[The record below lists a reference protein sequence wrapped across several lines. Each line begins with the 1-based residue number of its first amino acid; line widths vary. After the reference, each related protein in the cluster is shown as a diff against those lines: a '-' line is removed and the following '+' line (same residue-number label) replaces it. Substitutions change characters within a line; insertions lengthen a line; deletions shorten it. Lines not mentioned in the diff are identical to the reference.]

1 MKKSAMLL
9 GICRRRV
16 GGNRCEVVDTA
27 TRSTDSVRSWERL
40 APTRINKEFD
50 LAAGS
55 VETVSFTAPGRPGT
69 LSGKWRASGKGGND
83 ALSGFTLTDPSDAV
97 LDSAFKGSSG
107 SFQVKVSAAG
117 KHTFFFENAG
127 NKQTPRHVRS
137 TPSSHP
143 TSRGGLFSDPPVPP
157 SRTVCG
163 FARSA
168 ALQSPA

>member
-9 GICRRRV
+9 VFAVVVSVGIAV
-16 GGNRCEVVDTA
+16 KLSTGDEVNGAPRTGTTPA
-27 TRSTDSVRSWERL
+27 T
-40 APTRINKEFD
+40 PTRINKEFD

-69 LSGKWRASGKGGND
+69 LSGKWRASGKGGNN

-127 NKQTPRHVRS
+127 KKQTPRHVTLDAEF
-137 TPSSHP
+137 TP
-143 TSRGGLFSDPPVPP
+143 D
-157 SRTVCG
+157 
-163 FARSA
+163 
-168 ALQSPA
+168 

>member
-9 GICRRRV
+9 VFAVVVSVGIAVKLSTGEALNGAPRT
-16 GGNRCEVVDTA
+16 GA
-27 TRSTDSVRSWERL
+27 TPAT
-40 APTRINKEFD
+40 PTKINKEFD

-69 LSGKWRASGKGGND
+69 LSGKWRASGKGGNN

-97 LDSAFKGSSG
+97 LDSAFKDSSG

-127 NKQTPRHVRS
+127 KKQTPRHVTLDAEF
-137 TPSSHP
+137 TP
-143 TSRGGLFSDPPVPP
+143 D
-157 SRTVCG
+157 
-163 FARSA
+163 
-168 ALQSPA
+168 